1 MKLLEDL
8 RISFE
13 TTIWFKFPGL
23 AVYDT
28 ILENKIDII
37 QIFADDLSKNLKNN
51 KLGRKDKPNAKQI
64 VRANIYK
71 EERKRNGL
79 NRYNSRV
86 ITREALLD
94 IKSIYQVEKVI

>member
-28 ILENKIDII
+28 ILENKIDTI
-37 QIFADDLSKNLKNN
+37 QIFADDLSENLKNN
-51 KLGRKDKPNAKQI
+51 KL
-64 VRANIYK
+64 
-71 EERKRNGL
+71 
-79 NRYNSRV
+79 
-86 ITREALLD
+86 
-94 IKSIYQVEKVI
+94 